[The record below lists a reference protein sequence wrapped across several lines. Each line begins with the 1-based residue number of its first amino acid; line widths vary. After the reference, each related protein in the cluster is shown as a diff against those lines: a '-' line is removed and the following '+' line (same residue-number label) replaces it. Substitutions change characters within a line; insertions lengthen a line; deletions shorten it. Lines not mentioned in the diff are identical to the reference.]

1 MVPMTTSARVY
12 GGVDADHR
20 ASERRA
26 RLLEAGLELLG
37 SGDSGASP
45 TIRAMCAK
53 ADLGPRYFYESFT
66 DGDAL
71 VVSVYDEVIQDVV
84 MSTLAALAS
93 AGTEERKQ
101 IEVGLTA
108 IVAVVAD
115 DPRKGRVLFDA
126 AITHTALAQK
136 RLESARMFSG
146 LLAAQAQ
153 SFYGI
158 EASGALDTVSRFLVG
173 GLGETLT
180 AWQHGDLE
188 LTPEELVAVCADLFQ
203 SSAAAL
209 LSREGHH

>member
-1 MVPMTTSARVY
+1 MTNAARVY

-26 RLLEAGLELLG
+26 RLLAAGLELLG
-37 SGDSGASP
+37 SAGAPASP
-45 TIRAMCAK
+45 TIRAVCAQ

-71 VVSVYDEVIQDVV
+71 VVAVYDEVIQDVV
-84 MSTLAALAS
+84 MSTLAALA
-93 AGTEERKQ
+93 AADNEERNQ
-101 IEVGLTA
+101 IEVGLSA

-126 AITHTALAQK
+126 AITHTALAQN

-158 EASGALDTVSRFLVG
+158 EPSGALDAVARFFVG

-180 AWQHGDLE
+180 AWQHGDLD
-188 LTPEELVAVCADLFQ
+188 LTQDELVAVCADLFQ
-203 SSAAAL
+203 SGAKAL
-209 LSREGHH
+209 LSRESHH